1 MTEQEAIKILNP
13 DADVVWKAYDGKD
26 MERCNEACRVAC
38 VALAKQIPQ
47 KPDYEGDGYDED
59 GYLIYYTW
67 ICPNCGKH
75 YEVVYGDKISYPAF
89 DLNAHDF
96 DCNGLAELN
105 ESGSQWFYEIIGNIY
120 DNRELLEAKV
130 SK

>member
-38 VALAKQIPQ
+38 VALAKQIPI
-47 KPDYEGDGYDED
+47 KPDYEGDGYDEN
-59 GYLIYYTW
+59 GNLIYDTW

-75 YEVVYGDKISYPAF
+75 YEVDYDDYNCCPECGQALDWSDEN
-89 DLNAHDF
+89 DL
-96 DCNGLAELN
+96 
-105 ESGSQWFYEIIGNIY
+105 
-120 DNRELLEAKV
+120 
-130 SK
+130 